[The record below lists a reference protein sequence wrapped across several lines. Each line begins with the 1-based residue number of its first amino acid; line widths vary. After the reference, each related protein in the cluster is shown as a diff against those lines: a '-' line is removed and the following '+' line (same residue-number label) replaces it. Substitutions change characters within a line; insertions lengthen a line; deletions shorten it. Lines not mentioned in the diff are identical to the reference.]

1 MALDAARQ
9 RGGLGVVSKDA
20 QPADRDSPRAGGPRT
35 RHVRR
40 TTRRAC
46 GRRGRLST
54 CIRRKTNQGRST
66 RRGSWAAA
74 PTKRGSTY
82 CSAPDRTISRLIA
95 TSKEFLFG
103 KEFVVEAGVRE
114 LDLGTLLLP
123 TFNSIAVQLERSKA
137 AGTFGD
143 FRKHY
148 GRKPPAWH
156 ATDARGVNARRHD
169 RRFPGKVAVDRFLGP
184 GCPPCLKKTL
194 PELIAFYD
202 EHADQR
208 DRFEVLAICLD
219 PQDESHSLEQVD
231 RELQPVIKTLWGGK
245 TMRFPLLLDTTFQ
258 TWENFGLQGI
268 NTTLLV
274 DPAGNL
280 VEGGL
285 AELKQKLKEAKT
297 PKP

>member
-1 MALDAARQ
+1 MRPPWTFIYVHTPEDESRPLD
-9 RGGLGVVSKDA
+9 
-20 QPADRDSPRAGGPRT
+20 
-35 RHVRR
+35 
-40 TTRRAC
+40 
-46 GRRGRLST
+46 
-54 CIRRKTNQGRST
+54 ST
-66 RRGSWAAA
+66 RLVGCSSDEARFDMLLCPGPYYIEAYSD
-74 PTKRGSTY
+74 KR
-82 CSAPDRTISRLIA
+82 
-95 TSKEFLFG
+95 KEFLFG

-156 ATDARGVNARRHD
+156 ATDARGVKRDVTIDNFR
-169 RRFPGKVAVDRFLGP
+169 GKWLLIDFWAL